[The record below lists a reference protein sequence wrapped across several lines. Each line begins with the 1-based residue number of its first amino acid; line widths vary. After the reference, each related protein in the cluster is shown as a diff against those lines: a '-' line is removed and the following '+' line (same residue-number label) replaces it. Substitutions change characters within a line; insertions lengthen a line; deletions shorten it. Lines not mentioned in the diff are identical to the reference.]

1 MLIEVY
7 KRKGVETMDAKV
19 MLVDDE
25 EMIRESVELFFES
38 EGIKI
43 LTAASGDDCL
53 DYLEEGFRGV
63 ILMDV
68 MMPEMN
74 GWDTIRKIVESD
86 LYEGNIIVMLTAL
99 DSPDNKM
106 DGIQEYVTDY
116 LTKPFNPD
124 ELMEVLQYY
133 FSLLNAVEPGDGQ

>member
-1 MLIEVY
+1 
-7 KRKGVETMDAKV
+7 MDAKV

-25 EMIRESVELFFES
+25 EMIRESVELFFQT

-43 LTAASGDDCL
+43 LTAASGEECL
-53 DYLEEGFRGV
+53 DHLHEGFRGL

-68 MMPEMN
+68 MMPELS
-74 GWDTIRKIVESD
+74 GWDTIRKIVDED
-86 LYEGNIIVMLTAL
+86 LYEGNLVVMLTAM
-99 DSPDNKM
+99 DAPDNKM

-124 ELMEVLQYY
+124 ELMETLHYY
-133 FSLLNAVEPGDGQ
+133 LDLLNDLEPANGQ

>member
-1 MLIEVY
+1 
-7 KRKGVETMDAKV
+7 MDAKV

-25 EMIRESVELFFES
+25 EMIRESVEVFFLS

-43 LTAASGDDCL
+43 LTAASGDECL
-53 DYLEEGFRGV
+53 DLLEEGFRGV

-74 GWDTIRKIVESD
+74 GWDTIRKIVEND

-99 DSPDNKM
+99 GAPDSKM
-106 DGIQEYVTDY
+106 EGLQEYVTDY

-124 ELMEVLQYY
+124 ELMEILQYY
-133 FSLLNAVEPGDGQ
+133 FSLLDASEPADGQ

>member
-1 MLIEVY
+1 M
-7 KRKGVETMDAKV
+7 TDARV

-25 EMIRESVELFFES
+25 EMIRESVELFFLS

-43 LTAASGDDCL
+43 LTAASGEECL
-53 DYLEEGFRGV
+53 DHLEDGFRGV

-86 LYEGNIIVMLTAL
+86 LYAGNIIVMLTAL
-99 DSPDNKM
+99 NAPDNKM

-116 LTKPFNPD
+116 LTKPFNPN
-124 ELMEVLQYY
+124 ELMDVIRYY
-133 FSLLNAVEPGDGQ
+133 FDLLNALEPMDG

>member
-1 MLIEVY
+1 
-7 KRKGVETMDAKV
+7 MDAKV

-25 EMIRESVELFFES
+25 EMIRESVELFFQS

-53 DYLEEGFRGV
+53 EYLEEGFHGI

-68 MMPEMN
+68 MMPNMN
-74 GWDTIRKIVESD
+74 GWDTIRKIVDND
-86 LYEGNIIVMLTAL
+86 LYEGNIIVMLTAM
-99 DSPDNKM
+99 DAPDNKM
-106 DGIQEYVTDY
+106 EGIQEYVTDY

-124 ELMEVLQYY
+124 ELMEILQYY
-133 FSLLNAVEPGDGQ
+133 FTLMNALEPVNVPA

>member
-1 MLIEVY
+1 MN
-7 KRKGVETMDAKV
+7 AKV
-19 MLVDDE
+19 MLVDDDG
-25 EMIRESVELFFES
+25 MIREAVELLFRS
-38 EGIKI
+38 KGIEI
-43 LTAASGDDCL
+43 LTAASGDECL
-53 DYLEEGFRGV
+53 DYLEKGFRGV

-68 MMPEMN
+68 LMPDMN
-74 GWDTIRKIVESD
+74 GWDTIRKIVESN

-99 DSPDNKM
+99 DAPDNKM

-133 FSLLNAVEPGDGQ
+133 FSLLNAV

>member
-1 MLIEVY
+1 MTDV
-7 KRKGVETMDAKV
+7 RV

-25 EMIRESVELFFES
+25 EMIRESVELFFLS

-43 LTAASGDDCL
+43 LTAASGEECL
-53 DYLEEGFRGV
+53 DHLEEGFRGV

-86 LYEGNIIVMLTAL
+86 LYDGNIVVMLTAL
-99 DSPDNKM
+99 DAPDNKM

-116 LTKPFNPD
+116 LTKPFDP
-124 ELMEVLQYY
+124 EQLLEVVHYC
-133 FSLLNAVEPGDGQ
+133 FDLLNALDPVDG

>member
-1 MLIEVY
+1 
-7 KRKGVETMDAKV
+7 MDAKV

-25 EMIRESVELFFES
+25 AMIRDSVELFFQS

-53 DYLEEGFRGV
+53 DYLEEGFRGI

-68 MMPEMN
+68 MMPNMN
-74 GWDTIRKIVESD
+74 GWDTIRKIVEND
-86 LYEGNIIVMLTAL
+86 LYEGNIIVMLTAM
-99 DSPDNKM
+99 DAPDNKM
-106 DGIQEYVTDY
+106 EGIQEYVTDY

-124 ELMEVLQYY
+124 ELMEILQYY
-133 FSLLNAVEPGDGQ
+133 FTLMNDLAPVDVP

>member
-1 MLIEVY
+1 MKLILTIN
-7 KRKGVETMDAKV
+7 RKGEFIMEARV

-25 EMIRESVELFFES
+25 QMVRDAVTMFFQEK
-38 EGIKI
+38 GVKLI
-43 LTAASGDDCL
+43 TAASGDECL
-53 DYLEEGFRGV
+53 EYLEDGFRGV

-74 GWDTIRKIVESD
+74 GWETIRRIVDND

-99 DSPDNKM
+99 DAPDNKI
-106 DGIQEYVTDY
+106 DGVQEYITDY

-124 ELMEVLQYY
+124 DLMDTLKYYSALQHD
-133 FSLLNAVEPGDGQ
+133 LHTA

>member
-1 MLIEVY
+1 
-7 KRKGVETMDAKV
+7 MDAKV

-25 EMIRESVELFFES
+25 EMIRESVELFFQS
-38 EGIKI
+38 EGINI
-43 LTAASGDDCL
+43 LTAASGDACL

-99 DSPDNKM
+99 DAPDNKM

-124 ELMEVLQYY
+124 ELMEILQYY
-133 FSLLNAVEPGDGQ
+133 FSLLNVVEPGDGQ